1 MFMLELVPIR
11 QVDRWV
17 FSINYVT
24 LWSKLLVS
32 VCRSHVYQQLLLADV
47 EKLGLIEAG
56 ASKAGCL
63 GEVKDERMSETS
75 KSDLFT
81 RECNRLPKVTKRVVC
96 TISLASNRVMW
107 RSFY

>member
-11 QVDRWV
+11 QADRWV
-17 FSINYVT
+17 FSLNYVT

-32 VCRSHVYQQLLLADV
+32 VCRSHVSQQLLLADV

-75 KSDLFT
+75 KSD
-81 RECNRLPKVTKRVVC
+81 
-96 TISLASNRVMW
+96 
-107 RSFY
+107 